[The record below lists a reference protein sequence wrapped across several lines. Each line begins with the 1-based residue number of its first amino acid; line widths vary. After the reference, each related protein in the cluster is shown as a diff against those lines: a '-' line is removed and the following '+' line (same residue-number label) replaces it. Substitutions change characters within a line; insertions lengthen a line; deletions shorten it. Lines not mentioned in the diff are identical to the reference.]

1 MNIDELNFIDYNNF
15 GGFQSTFPLF
25 NINALRDG
33 EIEDIP
39 LNFNFAK
46 QISEIEDIIHK
57 KTKLDG
63 NLEVKINK
71 VGRKTIPKDA
81 KKWDDPTITIK
92 EIIENDLAGTPME
105 AEIKM
110 REEKTKKM
118 REKKAQKKA
127 EREKGSTV
135 KAVENVPTFT
145 PAVNNALNLGLAPII
160 DNDFGPKIV
169 FRDGKVVFENSFR
182 EEEQKLVIVENKK
195 PYKLTSMSF
204 RTKNYTAKW
213 TAEETRKFY
222 KAIEIFGADF
232 SMIAKL
238 FPTRN
243 RDQIKNKFR
252 KEEKT
257 NIHKIDEAFK
267 KNNTL
272 GKRSLMDRI
281 RNFNQAFNAEEI
293 MTSTNEVAEIGGF
306 AQLERQFSN
315 TSTDSMDL
323 RIMDEIQNIFVNEIK
338 PRNGFVAPFAIGNGM
353 TTEVQMEEDCIFE
366 DTTKKNLLLRF

>member
-1 MNIDELNFIDYNNF
+1 MNINEINFIDYDN
-15 GGFQSTFPLF
+15 GGFQSAFPLF

-46 QISEIEDIIHK
+46 QISEFEDIIHK

-63 NLEVKINK
+63 NLEVRTNK
-71 VGRKTIPKDA
+71 KGRKAIAKDA
-81 KKWDDPTITIK
+81 KKWDDPTITIM
-92 EIIENDLAGTPME
+92 EIIENDLAGTPMVG
-105 AEIKM
+105 EIKM
-110 REEKTKKM
+110 REEKIKKM

-127 EREKGSTV
+127 EREKGNTVEV
-135 KAVENVPTFT
+135 KAVENVIYNPFNLSLT
-145 PAVNNALNLGLAPII
+145 PLI
-160 DNDFGPKIV
+160 DNNFAPKVI
-169 FRDGKVVFENSFR
+169 FRDGKVVIENSIMR

-204 RTKNYTAKW
+204 RTKNHTAKW
-213 TAEETRKFY
+213 TVDETRKFY

-257 NIHKIDEAFK
+257 NIQKVDEAFK
-267 KNNTL
+267 KNNVL

-281 RNFNQAFNAEEI
+281 RNFTTAYNAGEI
-293 MTSTNEVAEIGGF
+293 MASTNDVAEIGGF

-338 PRNGFVAPFAIGNGM
+338 PRNAFINPFAIGNG
-353 TTEVQMEEDCIFE
+353 TTNEVQMIEDYTFEEPI
-366 DTTKKNLLLRF
+366 KKNLLFGF

>member
-1 MNIDELNFIDYNNF
+1 MNIEELNFIDYNNF
-15 GGFQSTFPLF
+15 GGFQSAFPLF

-81 KKWDDPTITIK
+81 KKWDDPTITMK
-92 EIIENDLAGTPME
+92 EIIENDLAGTPMVG
-105 AEIKM
+105 EIKM

-127 EREKGSTV
+127 EREKGTTV
-135 KAVENVPTFT
+135 KAVENVPAFT
-145 PAVNNALNLGLAPII
+145 PAVNHALNLGLTPLIDMDFAPKVI
-160 DNDFGPKIV
+160 
-169 FRDGKVVFENSFR
+169 FRDGKVVIENTFR
-182 EEEQKLVIVENKK
+182 EEEQKLVIVENNK

-204 RTKNYTAKW
+204 RTKNHTAKW
-213 TAEETRKFY
+213 TADETRKFY

-232 SMIAKL
+232 SLIAQL

-257 NIHKIDEAFK
+257 NIQKVDEAFK
-267 KNNTL
+267 KNYTL

-281 RNFNQAFNAEEI
+281 RNFTQAVNAD
-293 MTSTNEVAEIGGF
+293 EVPEIGGF

-315 TSTDSMDL
+315 TSTDSMDM

-338 PRNGFVAPFAIGNGM
+338 PRNGFITPFAIGNGI
-353 TTEVQMEEDCIFE
+353 TTEVQMEEDYIFE
-366 DTTKKNLLLRF
+366 DTNKKNLLLRF